1 MSFQPNV
8 KHKRDSKSLRHAIQ
22 WTEWWFRDST
32 IQSTAF
38 TLIEKH
44 YGNQHREK
52 GKYLR
57 HKCLIEVDSHYDM
70 LSGKCKKYSM
80 NHKGIE
86 QLKNMLKKKGIDP
99 DQVTVSPQLEQ
110 ELETGQFKYD
120 EKSDRLFH
128 PLQFKPKRIKR
139 PTFSSYGYRHEYDIK
154 GAVYTLIRQHA
165 DQLGYQGRT
174 GSLDD
179 YILNCD
185 LRRQELSDRCGI
197 NNKQSKLV
205 FTSIIQGSAIR
216 SYWGSQLYQQLDCN
230 DQVIKSLQSDQYLTE
245 IKQELRD
252 LWSFL
257 KQSMGITT
265 RITARD
271 KAGLYRSLEKKIMR
285 EVVKFLKKTK
295 NNYFLE
301 HDGWFCREAIDIT
314 ALVSSVRRTTGFV
327 VELDWS
333 INEYISE

>member
-1 MSFQPNV
+1 MSFTPNV
-8 KHKRDSKSLRHAIQ
+8 NDKRDSKSLRHAIQ

-52 GKYLR
+52 GKYIR
-57 HKCLIEVDSHYDM
+57 HKCLVEVDSHYNM
-70 LSGKCKKYSM
+70 LTGKCKKYSM
-80 NHKGIE
+80 NHKGIAE
-86 QLKNMLKKKGIDP
+86 LKSILRGSNIDP
-99 DQVTVSPQLEQ
+99 DEFTPSPSEHEQL
-110 ELETGQFKYD
+110 LTGQFNYD

-128 PLQFKPKRIKR
+128 SLQFKPKRIKR

-165 DQLGYQGRT
+165 DNLGYQGPT
-174 GSLDD
+174 DYLDD
-179 YILNCD
+179 FIANTD
-185 LRRQELSDRCGI
+185 LRRQELSSRCGI
-197 NNKQSKLV
+197 TEKQSKTV
-205 FTSIIQGSAIR
+205 FTAVIQGSNIR
-216 SYWGSQLYQQLDCN
+216 SHWDSQLYQQLGCN
-230 DQVIKSLQSDQYLTE
+230 EQVISDLLRDEYLNG
-245 IKQELRD
+245 IKLELRD

-257 KQSMGITT
+257 KESMGVNK

-295 NNYFLE
+295 NDYFLE
-301 HDGWFCREAIDIT
+301 HDGWFCREAVDIT
-314 ALVSSVRRTTGFV
+314 DLVSSVRRNTGFV
-327 VELDWS
+327 IELDWS